1 MSIRVTVTTG
11 PKRKGSTFM
20 VSVPS
25 QRDRLD
31 PSTLND
37 MQDEQTISRRHL
49 VAASAGLA
57 VAPILIGT
65 ATASAQAA
73 TPEASAAASPTAQ
86 PVSGGRLRFAVQG
99 DPSELDP
106 ALTNLAA
113 AGLVIDLMYEGLTH
127 EGADLSIGP
136 ALAESWMVSDDQ
148 LTYTFALRQG
158 VTFHNGRAFVAKDV
172 AYTFERIQN
181 PDTASPWATSLAGVS
196 AIETPDD
203 GTVVLTL
210 KTPDASFLARLA
222 GRGLVIVPQE
232 EVEKN
237 GDLLNTAV
245 GTGPFTFKDYV
256 PGSTLTLDRNGSY
269 WDPGKPYL
277 DGIDIV
283 IASDDTQRAAA
294 LISGTV
300 DLAEQVGQKDITL
313 IQAESDLRLDGG
325 ATTNLRWL
333 VFNLRREPFDKP
345 EFRQAVFK
353 AIDRSPIIDAAVF
366 GYGQPLVG
374 LYPENF
380 WAGYHGEIPA
390 QDLDGAKALLAQ
402 VTLPNG
408 FRPKILTWSQYKFL
422 SDTSVVVQEQL
433 KQIGIESEIDPQE
446 NAIYL
451 EQYFGGEFD
460 IAIMG
465 AAGYVDPNDW
475 PEQSLKTGSVNNA
488 AGYSNP
494 DFDQLI
500 EEGLA
505 TTDQTERAPIYQ
517 QLQEVLIADSPWI
530 NLYTSESFVG
540 LRSSVQGFTRYVSG
554 SFVSLRETWL
564 AS

>member
-1 MSIRVTVTTG
+1 
-11 PKRKGSTFM
+11 M
-20 VSVPS
+20 VSSPAPS
-25 QRDRLD
+25 PLTSGADD
-31 PSTLND
+31 AAPIPDGPHGVT
-37 MQDEQTISRRHL
+37 RRHV
-49 VAASAGLA
+49 VAGAAAGAGLA
-57 VAPILIGT
+57 IAPVLLGGHPVAAG
-65 ATASAQAA
+65 AA
-73 TPEASAAASPTAQ
+73 TRVATPDASPAAE
-86 PVSGGRLRFAVQG
+86 PVAGGRLRVAVQG

-113 AGLVIDLMYEGLTH
+113 AGLVIDLMYDGLTH
-127 EGADLSIGP
+127 EGPDLSIRP
-136 ALAESWMVSDDQ
+136 ALAESWTVSDDQ
-148 LTYTFALRQG
+148 LTYTFTLRDG
-158 VTFHNGRAFVAKDV
+158 VTFHNGRPFVAADV
-172 AYTFERIQN
+172 AYTFQRIQN

-203 GTVVLTL
+203 RTVVLTL
-210 KTPDASFLARLA
+210 KAPDASFLARLA

-245 GTGPFTFKDYV
+245 GTGPFTFVAYV
-256 PGSTLTLDRNGSY
+256 PGSSLTLDRNPAY

-294 LISGTV
+294 LISNTV

-313 IQAESDLRLDGG
+313 IEGEDGLRVDGG

-333 VFNLRREPFDKP
+333 VFNLRREPFSNPD
-345 EFRQAVFK
+345 FRQAVFK
-353 AIDRSPIIDAAVF
+353 AIDRGPIIEAAVF

-374 LYPENF
+374 LYPPEF
-380 WAGYHGEIPA
+380 WAGYQGEIPA
-390 QDLDGAKALLAQ
+390 PDLDGAKALLEG
-402 VTLPNG
+402 VTLPEG
-408 FRPKILTWSQYKFL
+408 FRPKLLTWAQYKFL

-433 KQIGIESEIDPQE
+433 KQLGIESEIDQQE

-494 DFDQLI
+494 EFDQLI

-505 TTDQTERAPIYQ
+505 TTDQAQRAPIYQ

-540 LRSSVQGFTRYVSG
+540 LRASVQGFTRYVSG
-554 SFVSLRETWL
+554 SFISLRETWL

>member
-1 MSIRVTVTTG
+1 MPRTQHDS
-11 PKRKGSTFM
+11 
-20 VSVPS
+20 VSPPDTQATRPAV
-25 QRDRLD
+25 
-31 PSTLND
+31 
-37 MQDEQTISRRHL
+37 SRRDL
-49 VAASAGLA
+49 VIASAG
-57 VAPILIGT
+57 VAIAPVLIGMIP
-65 ATASAQAA
+65 AGVAAQDA
-73 TPEASAAASPTAQ
+73 TPEASPAAS

-113 AGLVIDLMYEGLTH
+113 AGLVIDLMYDGLTH
-127 EGADLSIGP
+127 EGPDLTIRS
-136 ALAESWMVSDDQ
+136 ALAESWTISDDQ
-148 LTYTFALRQG
+148 LNYTFALRSG
-158 VTFHNGRAFVAKDV
+158 VTFHNGRPFVAADV
-172 AYTFERIQN
+172 AYSFQRIQN
-181 PDTASPWATSLAGVS
+181 PDTASPWATSLAGVTK
-196 AIETPDD
+196 IETPDD
-203 GTVVLTL
+203 RTVVLTL

-232 EVEKN
+232 EVEKA
-237 GDLLNTAV
+237 GDLQNTAV
-245 GTGPFTFKDYV
+245 GTGAFTFVEYV
-256 PGSTLTLDRNGSY
+256 PGSTITLDKNPNY
-269 WDPGKPYL
+269 WDPGKPYV

-283 IASDDTQRAAA
+283 IASDDTQRVAA
-294 LISGTV
+294 LISDTV

-313 IQAESDLRLDGG
+313 IEQENDLRVDGG

-333 VFNLRREPFDKP
+333 VFNLRRQPFDSL

-353 AIDRSPIIDAAVF
+353 AIDRQPIIDTAVF

-374 LYPENF
+374 LYPPEF

-390 QDLDGAKALLAQ
+390 TDLDGAKDLLAK
-402 VTLPNG
+402 VTLPDG

-433 KQIGIESEIDPQE
+433 KQLGIETEIDPQE

-475 PEQSLKTGSVNNA
+475 PEQSLKSDSVNNA

-494 DFDQLI
+494 EFDQLV

-505 TTDQTERAPIYQ
+505 TTDQAKRAPIYQ
-517 QLQEVLIADSPWI
+517 KLQEVLIADSPWI

-540 LRSSVQGFTRYVSG
+540 LRNSVQGFTRYISG
-554 SFVSLRETWL
+554 SFISLRETWI

>member
-1 MSIRVTVTTG
+1 
-11 PKRKGSTFM
+11 M
-20 VSVPS
+20 VSPTS
-25 QRDRLD
+25 HAHSGAPLAPADR
-31 PSTLND
+31 
-37 MQDEQTISRRHL
+37 QTVSRRDL

-57 VAPILIGT
+57 IAPILIGALPAS
-65 ATASAQAA
+65 ATAQA
-73 TPEASAAASPTAQ
+73 TPAASPVA
-86 PVSGGRLRFAVQG
+86 GGRMRFAVQG

-113 AGLVIDLMYEGLTH
+113 AGLVIDLMYDGLTH
-127 EGADLSIGP
+127 EGPDLSIRS
-136 ALAESWMVSDDQ
+136 ALAESWTVSDDQ
-148 LTYTFALRQG
+148 LTYTFALRDG

-172 AYTFERIQN
+172 AYTYQRIQN

-203 GTVVLTL
+203 RTVVLTL
-210 KTPDASFLARLA
+210 KAPDASFLARLA

-232 EVEKN
+232 EVEKH

-245 GTGPFTFKDYV
+245 GTGPFTFVEYV
-256 PGSTLTLDRNGSY
+256 PGSTLTLDRNAAY

-294 LISGTV
+294 LISDTV
-300 DLAEQVGQKDITL
+300 DMAEQVGQKDITL
-313 IQAESDLRLDGG
+313 IEQEDDLRVDGG

-353 AIDRSPIIDAAVF
+353 AIDRGPIIDAAVF

-374 LYPENF
+374 LYPTSF
-380 WAGYHGEIPA
+380 WAGYQGEIPA

-402 VTLPNG
+402 VTLPDG
-408 FRPKILTWSQYKFL
+408 FRPKLLTWAQYKFL

-433 KQIGIESEIDPQE
+433 KQLGIESEIDQQE

-475 PEQSLKTGSVNNA
+475 PEQSLKSGSVNNA

-494 DFDQLI
+494 EFDHLI

-505 TTDQTERAPIYQ
+505 TTDQAKRAPIYQ

-540 LRSSVQGFTRYVSG
+540 LRSSVEGFTRYVSG
-554 SFVSLRETWL
+554 SFASLRETWI

>member
-1 MSIRVTVTTG
+1 MD
-11 PKRKGSTFM
+11 ST
-20 VSVPS
+20 
-25 QRDRLD
+25 
-31 PSTLND
+31 STPHPQSLPTPATPP
-37 MQDEQTISRRHL
+37 EGRAISRRGL
-49 VAASAGLA
+49 LAAGGGLALAPVVLGTIPANVAA
-57 VAPILIGT
+57 
-65 ATASAQAA
+65 QDA
-73 TPEASAAASPTAQ
+73 TPEATPAASPV
-86 PVSGGRLRFAVQG
+86 PGGRLRLAVQG

-113 AGLVIDLMYEGLTH
+113 AGLVIDLMYDGLAH
-127 EGADLSIGP
+127 EGPDLSIRP
-136 ALAESWMVSDDQ
+136 ALAESWTVSDDQ
-148 LTYTFALRQG
+148 LTYSFSLRQN
-158 VTFHNGRAFVAKDV
+158 VTFHNGRAFVAADV

-203 GTVVLTL
+203 HTVVLTL
-210 KTPDASFLARLA
+210 KAPDASFLARLA

-232 EVEKN
+232 EVEKH

-245 GTGPFTFKDYV
+245 GTGPFTFVDYV
-256 PGSTLTLDRNGSY
+256 PGSTMTLDKNPNY

-294 LISGTV
+294 LISDTV
-300 DLAEQVGQKDITL
+300 DMAEQVGQKDITL
-313 IQAESDLRLDGG
+313 IEQESGLRLDGG

-333 VFNLRREPFDKP
+333 VFNLRREPFDKL

-353 AIDRSPIIDAAVF
+353 AIDRGPIIDSAVF

-374 LYPENF
+374 LYPPEF
-380 WAGYHGEIPA
+380 WAGYRGEIPA
-390 QDLDGAKALLAQ
+390 PDLDGAKALLEQ
-402 VTLPNG
+402 VTLPDG

-433 KQIGIESEIDPQE
+433 KQLGIESEIDPQE

-494 DFDQLI
+494 EFDQLI

-505 TTDQTERAPIYQ
+505 TTDQAKRAPIYQ
-517 QLQEVLIADSPWI
+517 HLQEVLIADSPWI
-530 NLYTSESFVG
+530 NLYTSETFVG
-540 LRSSVQGFTRYVSG
+540 MRNSVQGFTRYVSG
-554 SFVSLRETWL
+554 SYISLRETWI